1 VRALPSGTVTLLFTD
16 IEGSTRLLQD
26 LGAAYPGLL
35 ETHGRILRE
44 AIAAGAGVEVS
55 TEGDSFLAV
64 FATPEGALRAAVQA
78 QQSLAAADWP
88 EGRQV
93 RVRMGIHTGAV
104 ELIGR
109 NYVGLDVHRAA
120 RIGAAGHGGQVL
132 VSDATRALIEPEL
145 PPDVGLRDLG
155 RHRLKDLEHPERLY
169 QLNIHGLPH
178 DFPPLRTVG
187 VRRTNLTAQRTSFV
201 GRDREVAEIIGLLGN
216 HRLVT
221 LTGPGGTG
229 KTRVAIQVA
238 GGLLDRFCDG
248 VYLVDLS
255 ALSDASL
262 VASSIAAT
270 IGVREEPGHDV
281 LATLTDHLRDRRLLL
296 VLDNFE
302 QVVMAAVSIG
312 RLLDDAPQLAVLTTS
327 RVPLHASG
335 EQEYPIPP
343 LALPDP
349 RGDGGLPALAA
360 NEAISL
366 FVERA
371 SAVQPDFALTAT
383 NAGAVAELTRRLDGL
398 PLAIELAASRVKLLT
413 PQALVEH
420 LEHRLPVL
428 TGGPRDLPMRQ
439 RTLRAA
445 IDWSWQ
451 LLDTDEQRLFARLGV
466 FSGGWTL
473 ASAEAICQ
481 PSLQPAVID
490 ALASLLDQSLVRE
503 DPPLD
508 IEPRFRM
515 LEVIG
520 EYAAERLAAS
530 GEEDEL
536 RARHAE
542 HFASLAEEGQS
553 HLMGRDRIGWLAR
566 LDVELDNLRAGLEWS
581 EIHRS
586 TSTGLRIAT
595 AMWRYWQQR
604 GRLDEGRRWLDRFV
618 QPGEDARPDAALVR
632 ALGAL
637 GGMAYWQHDLPAM
650 RSAYEQALQI
660 ARQLDN
666 PALLGR
672 ALFDASF
679 IPSSE
684 DDPESA
690 MAMIR
695 EALVNAERSGDRGLE
710 GEIAG
715 ATAFAKLQMEGTESA
730 IEPLSAAIAIQREL
744 GHHAIVASQLIRL
757 GGLERSV
764 GRTEMAERHLGE
776 ALAMAREARDP
787 QHLAGALTHLAL
799 VANERGRYERAARLI
814 GGADRRKDE
823 GASAPPAEIARRMG
837 DPEVEARKA
846 LGDQAFEAVRA
857 EGYAMTLEEAVAY
870 ALEEPAT

>member
-1 VRALPSGTVTLLFTD
+1 MKDRPRGTVTLLFTD
-16 IEGSTRLLQD
+16 IEGSTRLLRD

-55 TEGDSFLAV
+55 TEGDSFFAV
-64 FATPEGALRAAVQA
+64 FATPVGAVRAAAQA
-78 QQSLAAADWP
+78 QRSLAAADWP

-201 GRDREVAEIIGLLGN
+201 GRDREVAEIIGLLGH

-238 GGLLDRFCDG
+238 GGLLDRFGDG

-312 RLLDDAPQLAVLTTS
+312 RLLDDARQLAVLTTS
-327 RVPLHASG
+327 RVPMHVSG

-343 LALPDP
+343 MALPDP

-371 SAVQPDFALTAT
+371 SAVQPDFALTAK
-383 NAGAVAELTRRLDGL
+383 NAGAVAELTMRLDGL

-413 PQALVEH
+413 PHALVEH

-473 ASAEAICQ
+473 ASAEAVCQ
-481 PSLQPAVID
+481 PGLQPAVMD

-520 EYAAERLAAS
+520 EYAAERLAGS

-542 HFASLAEEGQS
+542 HFAILAEEGQS

-566 LDVELDNLRAGLEWS
+566 LDVELDNLRAALEWS
-581 EIHRS
+581 EIHGS
-586 TSTGLRIAT
+586 ASTGLRIAT

-618 QPGEDARPDAALVR
+618 RPGEDARRDAVMVR

-650 RSAYEQALQI
+650 RTAYEEALQI
-660 ARQLDN
+660 ARQLDD

-690 MAMIR
+690 MAMIQ

-715 ATAFAKLQMEGTESA
+715 ATAFAKLQIEGPASA

-757 GGLERSV
+757 GGLERSA

-846 LGDQAFEAVRA
+846 LGDQAFEALRA

-870 ALEEPAT
+870 ALEEPAP